1 MNVPF
6 SLVLGK
12 LFKFNLED
20 VLLASNA
27 NMGATTAATMAI
39 VKDWNKLI
47 VPILLVGTLGFIIV
61 NYIGTGLGSG
71 FKN

>member
-1 MNVPF
+1 
-6 SLVLGK
+6 
-12 LFKFNLED
+12 
-20 VLLASNA
+20 
-27 NMGATTAATMAI
+27 MGATTAATMAI